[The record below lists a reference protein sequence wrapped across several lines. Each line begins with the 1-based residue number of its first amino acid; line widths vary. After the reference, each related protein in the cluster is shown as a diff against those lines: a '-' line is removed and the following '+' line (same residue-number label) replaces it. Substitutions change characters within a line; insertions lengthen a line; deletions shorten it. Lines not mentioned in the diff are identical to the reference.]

1 MSEFIVAQKNGRTI
15 PLEDKIF
22 GISRLAN
29 ERIAEKGK
37 KAVVD
42 ATIGALL
49 DDEGNMVVL
58 SSVVEVLKNLA
69 PEDYAA
75 YAPIGGTPAF
85 KNSVKKAAFGKY
97 EPKCYTEAVATPGGT
112 GAIRNAIANYSQ
124 VGDRILIA
132 DWYWAN
138 YSSIAS
144 ELGRSTETF
153 ELFDDQGRFNIGSL
167 QSQIS
172 SLLDKQE
179 SLVLIINTPAH
190 NPTGYSLTL
199 EDWDKVLAVLQGEAK
214 GDKKIALLV
223 DVAYIDFA
231 GDPDKYREFLPKLE
245 NLPANILPII
255 SYSTS
260 KTFTLYGMRCGA
272 MICMTPVKEIAEEF
286 VRVCQFSSRASWSN
300 CTRASM
306 EVLAKIYEDPAL
318 LSKVDEER
326 DFYRD
331 LLVKRGKAFEEEAG
345 KIGLKMVPFDA
356 GFFTSIPCSNPDE
369 VCKKLQ
375 KEDIFAIP
383 LAKGLRIS
391 IASITEAQCRLLPAK
406 IAEALK

>member
-1 MSEFIVAQKNGRTI
+1 MAQKNGRSI

-29 ERIAEKGK
+29 EMIAEKGK
-37 KAVVD
+37 ESVIN

-49 DDEGNMVVL
+49 DDQGELVVL
-58 SSVVEVLKNLA
+58 SSVVDVLKNLA
-69 PEDYAA
+69 PADYAA
-75 YAPIGGTPAF
+75 YAPIGGTAEF
-85 KNSVKKAAFGKY
+85 KDSIKKAAFGKY
-97 EPKCYTEAVATPGGT
+97 EPKCFTEAVATPGGT
-112 GAIRNAIANYSQ
+112 GAIRNTISNYSQ
-124 VGDRILIA
+124 VGDQILTS

-138 YSSIAS
+138 YSSIAG
-144 ELGRSTETF
+144 ELGRGSVTF
-153 ELFDDQGRFNIGSL
+153 ELFDDQGHFNIGSL
-167 QSQIS
+167 QKQVR

-199 EDWDKVLAVLQGEAK
+199 EDWDDVLSVLQAEAK

-231 GDPDKYREFLPKLE
+231 GDSNEYRAFLPKLE

-272 MICMTPVKEIAEEF
+272 MICMTPVKSIAEEF
-286 VRVCQFSSRASWSN
+286 LRVCQFSSRASWSN
-300 CTRASM
+300 CNRAAM
-306 EVLAKIYEDPAL
+306 VVLAKIYEDPAL

-326 DFYRD
+326 DFYRE
-331 LLVKRGKAFEEEAG
+331 LLVKRGKAFEEEAA
-345 KIGLKMVPFDA
+345 KAGLKMVPFDA
-356 GFFTSIPCSNPDE
+356 GFFASIPCKDPDA
-369 VCKKLQ
+369 VCKNLQ
-375 KEDIFAIP
+375 KEGIFAVP
-383 LAKGLRIS
+383 LAKGLRVS
-391 IASITEAQCRLLPAK
+391 IASINENQCRLLPAK
-406 IAEALK
+406 IVEALG